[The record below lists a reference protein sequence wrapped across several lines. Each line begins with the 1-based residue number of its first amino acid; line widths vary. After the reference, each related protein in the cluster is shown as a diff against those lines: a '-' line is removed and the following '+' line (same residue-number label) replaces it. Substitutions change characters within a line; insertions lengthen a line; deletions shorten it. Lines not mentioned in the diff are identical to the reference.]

1 MHADCAAGIVPAAS
15 SLYHSLAAAGS
26 DAAGT
31 HGSRGLA
38 VATLVS
44 WLVTESLGAYMLRS
58 WFASGGMRRRH
69 GRTSGGQGVAPRDGA
84 GGVSLPVMLG
94 HAGLAFT
101 GFVCW
106 VTFVA
111 TAAVPAAWLAIGF
124 LGPGIGF
131 GISTVTVWTPFPADR
146 PDAAE
151 WSDAGPADPPP
162 QNPSPSEKMLH
173 ATLADEALTS
183 MLVDDMLARLLA
195 PAEPQPRGRLNF
207 RPLIPA
213 AHGFLAVAT
222 FLLATLAAITA
233 L

>member
-1 MHADCAAGIVPAAS
+1 MGGGTAGLCPTAGG
-15 SLYHSLAAAGS
+15 LRGCLAAAGGG
-26 DAAGT
+26 AAGM
-31 HGSRGLA
+31 GDSRGLA
-38 VATLVS
+38 IATLVS
-44 WLVTESLGAYMLRS
+44 WLITESLGAYMLRS

-69 GRTSGGQGVAPRDGA
+69 RGT

-101 GFVCW
+101 GFVSW

-111 TAAVPAAWLAIGF
+111 TAAAPAAWLALAF

-146 PDAAE
+146 PDAVE
-151 WSDAGPADPPP
+151 WSDAPADPAPP
-162 QNPSPSEKMLH
+162 SHGPSEKTLA
-173 ATLADEALTS
+173 ATLADDGLTS
-183 MLVDDMLARLLA
+183 MLVEDTVARLLDS
-195 PAEPQPRGRLNF
+195 AEPERRRGPINF

-213 AHGFLAVAT
+213 AHGVFAIAT

>member
-1 MHADCAAGIVPAAS
+1 MGGGTAGMCPTAGG
-15 SLYHSLAAAGS
+15 LPGCLAATGS
-26 DAAGT
+26 AATVGD
-31 HGSRGLA
+31 SRGLA
-38 VATLVS
+38 IATLVS
-44 WLVTESLGAYMLRS
+44 WLITEALGAYMLRS
-58 WFASGGMRRRH
+58 WFASGGMRRR
-69 GRTSGGQGVAPRDGA
+69 RQGT

-111 TAAVPAAWLAIGF
+111 TAAPPAAWLAIGF

-151 WSDAGPADPPP
+151 WSDAGPTDDTLQDPG
-162 QNPSPSEKMLH
+162 PSEKSLT
-173 ATLADEALTS
+173 AALADETLTS
-183 MLVDDMLARLLA
+183 MLVEDTVARLLESS
-195 PAEPQPRGRLNF
+195 EPEPRRGPMNF

-213 AHGFLAVAT
+213 AHGVFAIAT
-222 FLLATLAAITA
+222 FFLATLAAITA